1 MNAPESFKNAV
12 KLTVLLQATL
22 EQMDVVKGTKI
33 YKQKVK
39 SQMIALE
46 RSIEQLVLEPIR
58 QLDAIDAELF
68 TNIQNNVEM
77 ILDMDLAE
85 LAQLKEA
92 VEESRNN

>member
-12 KLTVLLQATL
+12 KLTVLLQAAL
-22 EQMDVVKGTKI
+22 EQMDMVKGTKI

-46 RSIEQLVLEPIR
+46 RSIEQLVFEPIR

>member
-12 KLTVLLQATL
+12 KLTVLLQAAL
-22 EQMDVVKGTKI
+22 EQMDTVKGTKI

-46 RSIEQLVLEPIR
+46 RSIEQLVLKPVR

-85 LAQLKEA
+85 LAQLKEV

>member
-12 KLTVLLQATL
+12 KLTVLLQAAL

-58 QLDAIDAELF
+58 QLDTIDAELF

>member
-22 EQMDVVKGTKI
+22 EQMDVVKSTKI

-58 QLDAIDAELF
+58 QLDTIDAELF

>member
-12 KLTVLLQATL
+12 KLTVLLQAAL

-85 LAQLKEA
+85 IAQLKEA

>member
-1 MNAPESFKNAV
+1 MNVPESFKNAV
-12 KLTVLLQATL
+12 KLTVLLQAAL
-22 EQMDVVKGTKI
+22 EQMDTVKGTKI

-46 RSIEQLVLEPIR
+46 HSIEQLVLEPIR

-85 LAQLKEA
+85 LARLKE
-92 VEESRNN
+92 VVKESRNN

>member
-12 KLTVLLQATL
+12 KLTVLLQAAL
-22 EQMDVVKGTKI
+22 EQMDMVKGTKI

>member
-12 KLTVLLQATL
+12 KLTVLLQAAL

>member
-12 KLTVLLQATL
+12 KLTVLLQAAL
-22 EQMDVVKGTKI
+22 EQMDTVKGTKI

-46 RSIEQLVLEPIR
+46 RSIEQLVLEPVR

-92 VEESRNN
+92 VEESRSN